1 MAKVYGVQPIPGV
14 KDVYTLLDFLADS
27 KAYEANLNALMDMRD
42 EIQALIGKVGKADQ
56 IETLLAQAKEK
67 QAQAFQAVEQAKLQ
81 AVAIVGEAEA
91 KAKDMMDSALSLEK
105 LNIAAA
111 EKLEK
116 NRRAFEE
123 FKAAKEKDLQ
133 AYEQR
138 VTDLEVEALK
148 AQRDAK
154 ELIDKYEAKLAKFK
168 AAAEE

>member
-138 VTDLEVEALK
+138 LTDLEAAALQ
-148 AQRDAK
+148 AQLEAK
-154 ELIDKYEAKLAKFK
+154 ELMDKYEAKMAKLK
-168 AAAEE
+168 AAAED

>member
-27 KAYEANLNALMDMRD
+27 KAYEANLNAMMDMRD
-42 EIQALIGKVGKADQ
+42 EIQTLIGKVGKADQ

-81 AVAIVGEAEA
+81 AVTIVGEAEA
-91 KAKDMMDSALSLEK
+91 KAKDMMDSALALEK
-105 LNIAAA
+105 QNIAAA
-111 EKLEK
+111 EKLEN
-116 NRRAFEE
+116 NRRTFEE

-148 AQRDAK
+148 AQMDAK

>member
-27 KAYEANLNALMDMRD
+27 KAYEANLNAMMDMRD
-42 EIQALIGKVGKADQ
+42 EIQTLIGKVGKADQ

-81 AVAIVGEAEA
+81 AVTIVGEAEA
-91 KAKDMMDSALSLEK
+91 KAKDMMDSALALEK
-105 LNIAAA
+105 QNIAAA
-111 EKLEK
+111 EKLEN
-116 NRRAFEE
+116 NRRTFEE

-148 AQRDAK
+148 AQMDAK
-154 ELIDKYEAKLAKFK
+154 ELIDKYEAKMAKLK

>member
-42 EIQALIGKVGKADQ
+42 EIQTLIGKVGKADQ

-91 KAKDMMDSALSLEK
+91 KAKDMMDSALALEK

-123 FKAAKEKDLQ
+123 FKVAKEKDLQ

-138 VTDLEVEALK
+138 LTDLEAAALQ
-148 AQRDAK
+148 AQLEAK
-154 ELIDKYEAKLAKFK
+154 ELMDKYEAKMAKLK
-168 AAAEE
+168 AAAED

>member
-27 KAYEANLNALMDMRD
+27 KAYEANLNAMMDMRD

-81 AVAIVGEAEA
+81 AVTIVGEAEA
-91 KAKDMMDSALSLEK
+91 KAKDMMDSALALEK
-105 LNIAAA
+105 QNIAAA

-116 NRRAFEE
+116 NRRTFEE

>member
-42 EIQALIGKVGKADQ
+42 EIQTLIGKVGKADQ

-91 KAKDMMDSALSLEK
+91 KAKDMMDSALALEK

-116 NRRAFEE
+116 NRRTFEE

>member
-116 NRRAFEE
+116 NRRTFEE

>member
-27 KAYEANLNALMDMRD
+27 KAYEANLNAMMDMRG
-42 EIQALIGKVGKADQ
+42 EIQTLIGKVGKADQ

-81 AVAIVGEAEA
+81 AVTIVGEAEA
-91 KAKDMMDSALSLEK
+91 KAKDMMDSALALEK
-105 LNIAAA
+105 QNIAAA
-111 EKLEK
+111 EKLEN
-116 NRRAFEE
+116 NRRTFEE

-148 AQRDAK
+148 AQMDAK
-154 ELIDKYEAKLAKFK
+154 ELIDKYEAKMAKLK

>member
-27 KAYEANLNALMDMRD
+27 KAYEANLNAMMDMRD
-42 EIQALIGKVGKADQ
+42 EIQTLIGKVGKADQ

-67 QAQAFQAVEQAKLQ
+67 QAKAFQAVEQAKLQ
-81 AVAIVGEAEA
+81 AVTIVGEAEA
-91 KAKDMMDSALSLEK
+91 KAKDMMDSALALEK
-105 LNIAAA
+105 QNIAAA

-116 NRRAFEE
+116 NRRTFEE

-148 AQRDAK
+148 AQMDAK
-154 ELIDKYEAKLAKFK
+154 ELIDKYEAKMAKLK